1 MFWILAAPSLLALLL
16 AVPLLP
22 YGSMGAALRQARAAD
37 GGWGGPQLRREGKR
51 LGSLLRRTVIRPLLL
66 LAVVQLVLAL
76 HHVSLGP
83 AHLLAEVFG
92 EFHPETSLNAVD
104 LDAWREAYAEAHRER
119 PAPPP
124 ILRQLVARWPLYP
137 SYLALA
143 LVYLGT
149 HFLHGFPRAVRG
161 YVRGVQRRGLR
172 LQAPLR

>member
-22 YGSMGAALRQARAAD
+22 YRSVRTALRQAHAAD
-37 GGWGGPQLRREGKR
+37 GGWGGLHLRREGKR
-51 LGSLLRRTVIRPLLL
+51 LGSLLRRTVLRPLLL

-92 EFHPETSLNAVD
+92 DFHPETSLNAVD
-104 LDAWREAYAEAHRER
+104 LDAWREAYAEAQRER
-119 PAPPP
+119 PASPPL
-124 ILRQLVARWPLYP
+124 LRQLVARWPLYP

-143 LVYLGT
+143 VVYLAT
-149 HFLHGFPRAVRG
+149 HFLHRFPRAVQG
-161 YVRGVQRRGLR
+161 YARGVQRRGLR
-172 LQAPLR
+172 LQALLR